1 MPAPAIFAKV
11 GAVIGKAV
19 AGTAKGISAAAK
31 GTAKMTAKGTKSGG
45 KLVQS
50 ASNVKSNIIKSNKK
64 IQKIKLNRRR
74 IKRSI
79 FSEERRK
86 LRERKIE
93 SRSTSNRKKGL
104 LSSPLD
110 AIGGVKKFIYTILFG
125 MAISNIETIKKVFD
139 KVIQGFVNFGKV
151 MMTIINAT
159 SFITGLSFNKDGE
172 EFDKQVKDVEN
183 AFNIPGFESV
193 INNIGK
199 KTKENRSKLP
209 SSKRNFDVVEES
221 KTVNIDRSNIGG
233 KYLSVEEEITQEHT
247 KLQTWGEKNV
257 PGISINVLPGGGYW
271 KRIEFW
277 QNLRELKK
285 QSEKEIRAKWAD
297 GNPYI
302 NKNSLNNERVDILSN
317 DSVNNE
323 NTVIINKTV
332 IEKQYIPVK

>member
-1 MPAPAIFAKV
+1 MAAPILA
-11 GAVIGKAV
+11 GIGKMFTGVV
-19 AGTAKGISAAAK
+19 AGTTRGLAMGAKATAT
-31 GTAKMTAKGTKSGG
+31 TAKSSG

-159 SFITGLSFNKDGE
+159 SFITGLKFNKDGE
-172 EFDKQVKDVEN
+172 EFDSQVKDVEN
-183 AFNIPGFESV
+183 AFNIPGFDNI
-193 INNIGK
+193 INNVTNETK
-199 KTKENRSKLP
+199 KNRKNLP
-209 SSKRNFDVVEES
+209 SGKRKDKLNEAA
-221 KTVNIDRSNIGG
+221 KTVTIDRSNIGG

-247 KLQTWGEKNV
+247 KLQNWGEKNV

-277 QNLRELKK
+277 QNLRELKQK
-285 QSEKEIRAKWAD
+285 SEKEIRAKWAD
-297 GNPYI
+297 GNPYL

-317 DSVNNE
+317 DSVNND